1 LPEHARGKPLE
12 LWWQDEARIGQ
23 QGTLTRV
30 WAERGS
36 RPAAPRDQRYSW
48 AYLFGAICPARG
60 IGAALV
66 LPFANA
72 EMMNLHLAE
81 ISATVA
87 PGAHAVLTIDGAG
100 WHQIGD
106 KLQLPVNIT
115 LLHLPPYSPELNPV
129 ENIWAFLRGNKL
141 SNRVFDIYEDIV
153 DACCDAWVW
162 LTDQPD
168 RITSIGNREW
178 ACVNQ

>member
-48 AYLFGAICPARG
+48 VYLFGAICPARG

-66 LPFANA
+66 VPFANA

-81 ISATVA
+81 LSTSVA

-100 WHQIGD
+100 WHQTGD
-106 KLQLPVNIT
+106 KLHVPGNIT
-115 LLHLPPYSPELNPV
+115 LLCSATIWTGIVWSHPRMLPSRSPSASPECSHSTILATATNT
-129 ENIWAFLRGNKL
+129 LG
-141 SNRVFDIYEDIV
+141 
-153 DACCDAWVW
+153 
-162 LTDQPD
+162 
-168 RITSIGNREW
+168 
-178 ACVNQ
+178 